1 MNIEKIFEQSFNYK
15 KLKEVRLKNNLSLKE
30 AAEKLSLTSATLS
43 RYETGKIKEVPIEV
57 LKKMGEL
64 YKFDYR
70 YFFGWQSITFFS
82 SLFGMILASIY
93 IFSPASLFNGTLI
106 GALSGMAGFDYL
118 AKYYEKTKIK
128 ELNMKKN
135 FYNQL
140 TEDEKEEYEAFKNMN
155 YAFLKT
161 KKLFTKNE
169 IEEAEGIL
177 LSYYFAH
184 KARRENKMIN
194 INNMETEEEVKK
206 NE

>member
-30 AAEKLSLTSATLS
+30 AAEKLNLTSATLS
-43 RYETGKIKEVPIEV
+43 RYESGKIKEVPLEV

-64 YKFDYR
+64 YNFDYR
-70 YFFGWQSITFFS
+70 YFFGWQSITLFS
-82 SLFGMILASIY
+82 TIFGMILASIY

-118 AKYYEKTKIK
+118 TKYYEKSKIK

-140 TEDEKEEYEAFKNMN
+140 TEDEKEEYEAFKTMN
-155 YAFLKT
+155 YTFLKT
-161 KKLFTKNE
+161 KKLFSEAE

-184 KARRENKMIN
+184 KVRRENKIIDIN
-194 INNMETEEEVKK
+194 KEELEKEEV
-206 NE
+206 

>member
-30 AAEKLSLTSATLS
+30 AAEKLNLTSATLS
-43 RYETGKIKEVPIEV
+43 RYENGKIKEVPIEI

-64 YKFDYR
+64 YNFDYR
-70 YFFGWQSITFFS
+70 YFFGWQSITLFS
-82 SLFGMILASIY
+82 TIFGMILASIY
-93 IFSPASLFNGTLI
+93 IFSPASLLNGTLI

-118 AKYYEKTKIK
+118 AKYYEKSKIK

-140 TEDEKEEYEAFKNMN
+140 TEDEKEEYEAFKTMN
-155 YAFLKT
+155 YTFLKT
-161 KKLFTKNE
+161 KKLFSEAE

-184 KARRENKMIN
+184 KVRKENKIIDIN
-194 INNMETEEEVKK
+194 KEELEKEEV
-206 NE
+206 